1 MRMYFREL
9 KAGMKSLLIWTAVVA
24 VLIIVAL
31 AKFAAFYKNPE
42 SLALLDTMPPQL
54 LEALS
59 MRAFNLTTVEGFYG
73 VMFIYFALMGAMAAA
88 LWGSEAIARE
98 ERERTVEFTLVLPIP
113 RRQIVT
119 AKLLAALTNCAL
131 FVLFT
136 WLISVITVRT
146 YAPGQALFEF
156 LRLEMLAMFMIEL
169 VFLAVGTLLACA
181 SKTPRRVGSMAIGLI
196 LGLYFVSFIAGM
208 NEKLTWLKY
217 LTPFGWFNASEFY
230 RSGRFEPYAL
240 VLTGVTVVIFL
251 FLAYAVYEWRDL
263 YI

>member
-9 KAGMKSLLIWTAVVA
+9 KAGIKSLLIWTAVVA
-24 VLIIVAL
+24 LLIIVAMG
-31 AKFAAFYKNPE
+31 KFAAFHGNPE
-42 SLALLDTMPPQL
+42 SLAILDTMPPQL
-54 LEALS
+54 LDALS
-59 MRAFNLTTVEGFYG
+59 MRAFNLTTLEGFFG
-73 VMFIYFALMGAMAAA
+73 IMFVYFALMGAMAAA
-88 LWGSEAIARE
+88 LWGSEAIAKE
-98 ERERTVEFTLVLPIP
+98 ERERTVEFTLVLPVS

-136 WLISVITVRT
+136 WLISVITVRS
-146 YAPGQALFEF
+146 YAPEKTLFDF

-169 VFLAVGTLLACA
+169 VFLSMGTLLACA

-196 LGLYFVSFIAGM
+196 LGLYFLSFFAGM
-208 NEKLTWLKY
+208 HEKLTWIKY
-217 LTPFGWFNASEFY
+217 LTPFGWFNASEFF

-251 FLAYAVYEWRDL
+251 FTAYFTYDRRDL

>member
-9 KAGMKSLLIWTAVVA
+9 KAGIKSLLIWTVVIA
-24 VLIIVAL
+24 LLIIL
-31 AKFAAFYKNPE
+31 AVNKFAAFEGNPE
-42 SLALLDTMPPQL
+42 SLAILDTMPPQL

-59 MRAFNLTTVEGFYG
+59 MRAFNLTTLEGFFG

-88 LWGSEAIARE
+88 LWSSEAIAKE
-98 ERERTVEFTLVLPIP
+98 ERDRTVEFTLVLPVP

-136 WLISVITVRT
+136 WLISVITVRGD
-146 YAPGQALFEF
+146 APDKSLFDF
-156 LRLEMLAMFMIEL
+156 LRLEMLAMFMVEL
-169 VFLAVGTLLACA
+169 VFLSLGALLACA

-196 LGLYFVSFIAGM
+196 LGIYFVSIYAGM
-208 NEKLTWLKY
+208 SEKLTWLKY
-217 LTPFGWFNASEFY
+217 LTPFGWFNASEFF
-230 RSGRFEPYAL
+230 RTGRFEPWAL
-240 VLTGVTVVIFL
+240 VLTGVTVVLFL
-251 FLAYAVYEWRDL
+251 FAAYFTYDRRDL

>member
-1 MRMYFREL
+1 MRMYLREL
-9 KAGMKSLLIWTAVVA
+9 KAGIKSLLIWTAVLA
-24 VLIIVAL
+24 VLIVVAL
-31 AKFAAFYKNPE
+31 GKYAAFHSNPE

-59 MRAFNLTTVEGFYG
+59 MRAFNLTTVDGFYG
-73 VMFIYFALMGAMAAA
+73 VMFIYFVLMGAMAAA
-88 LWGSEAIARE
+88 LWGSEAIAKE
-98 ERERTVEFTLVLPIP
+98 ERDRTVEFTLVLPVP

-136 WLISVITVRT
+136 WLISVLAVRT
-146 YAPGQALFEF
+146 YAPERSFYNF

-169 VFLAVGTLLACA
+169 VFLSLGSLLACA
-181 SKTPRRVGSMAIGLI
+181 SKTPRRVGSTAIGVI
-196 LGLYFVSFIAGM
+196 LTIYFFSIIAGM
-208 NEKLTWLKY
+208 HEKLTWLKY
-217 LTPFGWFNASEFY
+217 LTPFGWFNASEFF

-240 VLTGVTVVIFL
+240 VLTGVTVVVFL
-251 FLAYAVYEWRDL
+251 FTAYAVYDKRDL

>member
-1 MRMYFREL
+1 MRMYLREL
-9 KAGMKSLLIWTAVVA
+9 KAGIKSLLIWTAVLA
-24 VLIIVAL
+24 VLIVVAL
-31 AKFAAFYKNPE
+31 GKYAAFHSNPE

-54 LEALS
+54 LDALS
-59 MRAFNLTTVEGFYG
+59 MRAFNLTTVDGFFG
-73 VMFIYFALMGAMAAA
+73 VMFVYFALMAAMAAA
-88 LWGSEAIARE
+88 LWGSEAIAKE
-98 ERERTVEFTLVLPIP
+98 ERERTVEFTLVLPVP

-146 YAPGQALFEF
+146 YAPGQAFIEF

-169 VFLAVGTLLACA
+169 VFLSLGALLACA
-181 SKTPRRVGSMAIGLI
+181 SRTPRRVGSMAIGLI

-217 LTPFGWFNASEFY
+217 LTPFGWFNASEFF
-230 RSGRFEPYAL
+230 RSGMFEPYAL
-240 VLTGVTVVIFL
+240 VLTGLIVVVFL
-251 FLAYAVYEWRDL
+251 FAAYAVYDKRDL

>member
-9 KAGMKSLLIWTAVVA
+9 KAGIKSLLIWTVVIALLVIVA
-24 VLIIVAL
+24 VN
-31 AKFAAFYKNPE
+31 KFAAFEGNPE
-42 SLALLDTMPPQL
+42 SLAILDAMPPQL

-59 MRAFNLTTVEGFYG
+59 MRAFNLTTLEGFFG
-73 VMFIYFALMGAMAAA
+73 VMFVYFALMGAMAAA
-88 LWGSEAIARE
+88 LWGSESIAKE

-136 WLISVITVRT
+136 WLISVAASRS
-146 YAPGQALFEF
+146 YDPGKTLFDF

-169 VFLAVGTLLACA
+169 VFLSLGILLACA

-196 LGLYFVSFIAGM
+196 LGLYFVSIYAGM

-217 LTPFGWFNASEFY
+217 LTPFGWFNASEFF
-230 RSGRFEPYAL
+230 RTGRFEPWAL
-240 VLTGVTVVIFL
+240 VLTVLTVVIFL
-251 FLAYAVYEWRDL
+251 FAAYFTYDRRDL

>member
-9 KAGMKSLLIWTAVVA
+9 KAGVKSLLIWSVILAI
-24 VLIIVAL
+24 LIVVAL
-31 AKFAAFYKNPE
+31 AKFAAFYGNPE

-59 MRAFNLTTVEGFYG
+59 MRAFNLTTVDGFFG
-73 VMFIYFALMGAMAAA
+73 VMFVYFGLMAAMAAA
-88 LWGSEAIARE
+88 LWGSEAIAKE
-98 ERERTVEFTLVLPIP
+98 ERDRTVEFTLVLPVP

-136 WLISVITVRT
+136 WLISVLAVRT
-146 YAPGQALFEF
+146 YAPERSFYNF

-169 VFLAVGTLLACA
+169 VFLSLGSLLACA
-181 SKTPRRVGSMAIGLI
+181 SKTPRRVGSTAIGVI
-196 LGLYFVSFIAGM
+196 LTLYFFSIIAGM
-208 NEKLTWLKY
+208 HEKLTWLKY
-217 LTPFGWFNASEFY
+217 LTPFGWFNASEFF

-240 VLTGVTVVIFL
+240 VLTGVTVVVFL
-251 FLAYAVYEWRDL
+251 FTAYAVYDKRDL

>member
-9 KAGMKSLLIWTAVVA
+9 KAGVKSLLIWSVILAI
-24 VLIIVAL
+24 LIVVAL
-31 AKFAAFYKNPE
+31 AKFAAFYGNPE

-59 MRAFNLTTVEGFYG
+59 MRAFNLTTVDGFFG
-73 VMFIYFALMGAMAAA
+73 VMFVYFGLMAAMAAA
-88 LWGSEAIARE
+88 LWGSEAIAKE
-98 ERERTVEFTLVLPIP
+98 ERDRTVEFTLVLPVP
-113 RRQIVT
+113 RRQIIT
-119 AKLLAALTNCAL
+119 TKILAALTNCAL

-169 VFLAVGTLLACA
+169 VFLSLGALLACA
-181 SKTPRRVGSMAIGLI
+181 SKTPRRVGSVAIGLI
-196 LGLYFVSFIAGM
+196 LGLYFLSFLAGM
-208 NEKLTWLKY
+208 HEKLTWLKY

-240 VLTGVTVVIFL
+240 VLTGVTVMLFL
-251 FLAYAVYEWRDL
+251 FAAYFTYDRRDL

>member
-1 MRMYFREL
+1 MYFREL
-9 KAGMKSLLIWTAVVA
+9 KAGIKSLLIWTVVIALLVIVA
-24 VLIIVAL
+24 VN
-31 AKFAAFYKNPE
+31 KFAAFEGNPE
-42 SLALLDTMPPQL
+42 SLAILDAMPPQL

-59 MRAFNLTTVEGFYG
+59 MRAFNLTTLEGFFG
-73 VMFIYFALMGAMAAA
+73 VMFVYFALMGAMAAA
-88 LWGSEAIARE
+88 LWGSESIAKE

-136 WLISVITVRT
+136 WLISVAASRS
-146 YAPGQALFEF
+146 YDPGKTLFDF

-169 VFLAVGTLLACA
+169 VFLSLGILLACA

-196 LGLYFVSFIAGM
+196 LGLYFVSIYAGM

-217 LTPFGWFNASEFY
+217 LTPFGWFNASEFF
-230 RSGRFEPYAL
+230 RTGRFEPWAL
-240 VLTGVTVVIFL
+240 VLTVLTVVIFL
-251 FLAYAVYEWRDL
+251 FAAYFTYDRRDL